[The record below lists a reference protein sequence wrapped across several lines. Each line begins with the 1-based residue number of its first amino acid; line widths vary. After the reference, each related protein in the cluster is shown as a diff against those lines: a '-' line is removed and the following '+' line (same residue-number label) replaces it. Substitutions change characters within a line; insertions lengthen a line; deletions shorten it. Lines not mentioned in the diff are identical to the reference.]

1 MKDGQALGNL
11 SELGKNL
18 KHFFEDIKP
27 SKDTLMRY
35 SEINSRKS
43 KLGLISAFALT
54 VLVFSVTRG
63 LVPILTKNA
72 SLATPT
78 YFTAAIL
85 GVLLSCYGL
94 NAALFT
100 NSREIGKLLRTLL
113 VINLLFFLVWLIP
126 VVILRLEFNSI
137 SEIIYI
143 GLFPFSI
150 YALIKIPEKIIIPT
164 LSFLTLVI
172 AAFVILEFIELNTFL
187 IPNGHSL
194 AFERQALLRPGVFEA
209 FGKTGYLFRPN
220 GLFGSIPEDVGNIL
234 AILFVYWFGMVF
246 IVKRYKLFF
255 YGVAIVT
262 LSALFFTSTASNISA
277 SLVGATLVLVT
288 NVKNK
293 NKNNLLFNSVISL
306 AVLVIL
312 WWASNHYGLN
322 LEIFWKWS
330 FRASGE
336 GDWENMLD
344 FRAGDWLTD
353 TYAYLFGHGATLNI
367 SRIATMEIGTVRW
380 LFEYGLFHSL
390 ILFSI
395 LLYPVA
401 LFLSTKDRD
410 GRLHALPYV
419 AAVTVG
425 VLSTWH
431 YTSLIRTTN
440 IFVFFALYA
449 QALRIYRAS
458 S

>member
-209 FGKTGYLFRPN
+209 FGKTGYLFRP
-220 GLFGSIPEDVGNIL
+220 GQL
-234 AILFVYWFGMVF
+234 
-246 IVKRYKLFF
+246 
-255 YGVAIVT
+255 
-262 LSALFFTSTASNISA
+262 
-277 SLVGATLVLVT
+277 
-288 NVKNK
+288 
-293 NKNNLLFNSVISL
+293 
-306 AVLVIL
+306 
-312 WWASNHYGLN
+312 
-322 LEIFWKWS
+322 
-330 FRASGE
+330 
-336 GDWENMLD
+336 
-344 FRAGDWLTD
+344 
-353 TYAYLFGHGATLNI
+353 
-367 SRIATMEIGTVRW
+367 
-380 LFEYGLFHSL
+380 
-390 ILFSI
+390 
-395 LLYPVA
+395 
-401 LFLSTKDRD
+401 
-410 GRLHALPYV
+410 
-419 AAVTVG
+419 
-425 VLSTWH
+425 
-431 YTSLIRTTN
+431 
-440 IFVFFALYA
+440 
-449 QALRIYRAS
+449 
-458 S
+458 